1 MVKKKS
7 SKIVSIINK
16 YKENSDIQIYKEEIN
31 NILDKKKK
39 NNEKKNL
46 IEIKYEINNYFY

>member
-1 MVKKKS
+1 MVLDHLKYFIKRMVKKKS

-39 NNEKKNL
+39 E
-46 IEIKYEINNYFY
+46 